1 MRRVLLAAL
10 VLVVVLGV
18 LLARGRG
25 PRPAVVELAPVARR
39 AVFQSF
45 VSASGEIVAARY
57 ADIGS
62 NVMGRLAELRVA
74 EGDRVA
80 AGQVLALIDPVQAR
94 SEKEAVRALLRSLGA
109 EARAAEA
116 RELDA
121 VRARDRAR
129 ELAAQGLLPQSELDS
144 ALAAADA
151 AGASRR
157 AAEDRVAQAQA
168 QLRKAEDALS
178 KTAIT
183 SPLAG
188 VVTRLAVREG
198 EMVVVGVQN
207 QPGTILMTISDLAQ
221 IDAEVKVAEADVLR
235 LRVGQKAE
243 VVLEAQPGQSFG
255 GEVVQIGASAL
266 PVTGVAAAA
275 REFRVVVRL
284 QAPASALKP
293 GLTCDARILADE
305 QRDVLAVPLQAVV
318 LRTAGSG
325 ENAGLFVVQDGR
337 ARFTPVEAGLI
348 GGLEMSVKGVSE
360 GTTVVA
366 GPFQALRELKDG
378 DRVASR

>member
-243 VVLEAQPGQSFG
+243 VALEAQPGQSFG

-266 PVTGVAAAA
+266 PVAGVAAAA

-325 ENAGLFVVQDGR
+325 EKAGLFVVQDGR

-378 DRVASR
+378 DRVTAK

>member
-1 MRRVLLAAL
+1 MRRVLLVAL

-183 SPLAG
+183 SPMAG

-243 VVLEAQPGQSFG
+243 VALEAQPGQSFG

-318 LRTAGSG
+318 LRSAGSG
-325 ENAGLFVVQDGR
+325 EKAGLFLVQDGR

-348 GGLEMSVKGVSE
+348 GGLEMSVKGVPE

-378 DRVASR
+378 DRVTAQ

>member
-1 MRRVLLAAL
+1 MRRVILVVLAL
-10 VLVVVLGV
+10 VLVAGF
-18 LLARGRG
+18 LALRGRG
-25 PRPAVVELAPVARR
+25 PRPVQVELARVARR

-45 VSASGEIVAARY
+45 VNASGEIVAARY

-74 EGDRVA
+74 EGERVQ

-94 SEKEAVRALLRSLGA
+94 SERESAQASLRSLEA
-109 EARAAEA
+109 EARAAAA
-116 RELDA
+116 RERDA
-121 VRARDRAR
+121 GQARDRAR
-129 ELAAQGLLPQSELDS
+129 SLAGQGLLPPSELDA

-151 AGASRR
+151 ASASRR
-157 AAEDRVAQAQA
+157 AAEDRAAQGRA
-168 QLRKAEDALS
+168 QLRKAEDTLS

-183 SPLAG
+183 APLAG

-207 QPGTILMTISDLAQ
+207 QPGTILMTVSDLAQ
-221 IDAEVKVAEADVLR
+221 VDAEVEVAEADVLR
-235 LRVGQKAE
+235 LEVGQKAE
-243 VVLEAQPGQSFG
+243 VTLAAQPGRVLA
-255 GEVVQIGASAL
+255 GEVVQVGASAL

-284 QAPASALKP
+284 QSAGALKP

-305 QRDVLAVPLQAVV
+305 QRDVLAAPLQAVV
-318 LRTAGSG
+318 LRATSAGEQTG
-325 ENAGLFVVQDGR
+325 VFVAQDGR
-337 ARFTPVEAGLI
+337 VRFTPVEAGLI
-348 GGLEMSVKGVSE
+348 GGLEMSVKGVAE
-360 GTTVVA
+360 GTQVVA

-378 DRVASR
+378 DRVTSK

>member
-1 MRRVLLAAL
+1 MRRVILVLL
-10 VLVVVLGV
+10 VLVAVAGFLVV
-18 LLARGRG
+18 RGRG
-25 PRPAVVELAPVARR
+25 PRPVPVELAPVARR

-45 VSASGEIVAARY
+45 VNASGEIVASRY

-74 EGDRVA
+74 EGDRVR

-94 SEKEAVRALLRSLGA
+94 SERESVQALLRSLEG
-109 EARAAEA
+109 EARAAAA
-116 RELDA
+116 RERDA
-121 VRARDRAR
+121 GQARDRAR
-129 ELAAQGLLPQSELDS
+129 ALSAQGLVPQSELDG

-151 AGASRR
+151 AAASRR
-157 AAEDRVAQAQA
+157 AAEDRVTQAQA

-207 QPGTILMTISDLAQ
+207 QPGTILMTVSDLAQ
-221 IDAEVKVAEADVLR
+221 VDAEVKVAEADVLR
-235 LRVGQKAE
+235 LAVGQKAE
-243 VVLEAQPGQSFG
+243 VTLEAQPGRVFAGQ
-255 GEVVQIGASAL
+255 VVQVGASAL
-266 PVTGVAAAA
+266 PVTGAAAAA

-284 QAPASALKP
+284 QSAEALKP

-305 QRDVLAVPLQAVV
+305 QRDVLAAPLQAVV
-318 LRTAGSG
+318 LRTVGGAEKTGV
-325 ENAGLFVVQDGR
+325 FVVQDGR

-348 GGLEMSVKGVSE
+348 GGLEMSVKGLAE
-360 GTTVVA
+360 GTQVVA

-378 DRVASR
+378 DRVAAR

>member
-1 MRRVLLAAL
+1 MRRVLLVAL

-94 SEKEAVRALLRSLGA
+94 SEKEAVLALLRSLGA

-183 SPLAG
+183 SPMAG

-243 VVLEAQPGQSFG
+243 VTLEAQPGQSFG

-275 REFRVVVRL
+275 REFRLVVRL
-284 QAPASALKP
+284 QAPANALKP

-318 LRTAGSG
+318 LRSAGSG
-325 ENAGLFVVQDGR
+325 EKTGLFVVQDAR

-348 GGLEMSVKGVSE
+348 GGLEMSVKGVPE

-378 DRVASR
+378 DRVTSK

>member
-1 MRRVLLAAL
+1 MRRVILVLL
-10 VLVVVLGV
+10 VLVAVGGFLVV
-18 LLARGRG
+18 RGRG
-25 PRPAVVELAPVARR
+25 PRPVPVELAPLARR

-45 VSASGEIVAARY
+45 VNASGEIVASRY

-74 EGDRVA
+74 EGDRVR

-94 SEKEAVRALLRSLGA
+94 SERESVQALLRSLEG
-109 EARAAEA
+109 EARAAAA
-116 RELDA
+116 RERDA
-121 VRARDRAR
+121 GQARDRAR
-129 ELAAQGLLPQSELDS
+129 ALSAQGLVPQSELDG

-151 AGASRR
+151 AAASRR
-157 AAEDRVAQAQA
+157 AAEDRVTQARA

-207 QPGTILMTISDLAQ
+207 QPGTILMTVSDLAQ
-221 IDAEVKVAEADVLR
+221 VDAEVKVAEADVLR
-235 LRVGQKAE
+235 LAVGQKAE
-243 VVLEAQPGQSFG
+243 VTLEAQPGRAFAGQ
-255 GEVVQIGASAL
+255 VVQVGASAL
-266 PVTGVAAAA
+266 PVTGAAAAA

-284 QAPASALKP
+284 QSAEALKP

-305 QRDVLAVPLQAVV
+305 QRDVLAAPLQAVV
-318 LRTAGSG
+318 LRTVGGAEKTGV
-325 ENAGLFVVQDGR
+325 FVVQDGR

-348 GGLEMSVKGVSE
+348 GGLEMSVKGLAE
-360 GTTVVA
+360 GAQVVA

-378 DRVASR
+378 DRVAAR